1 MVERGLGVQR
11 NKHPDFLFPS
21 RLHLLLRAP
30 HWPNLIR
37 SQRTREIVE
46 SEVVGL
52 PGHKARWG
60 KVEHA
65 PGWMDGQRIINL
77 INSPAVNCR
86 SHSRSHDACSVNVSY
101 YY

>member
-37 SQRTREIVE
+37 SQRTWELVE
-46 SEVVGL
+46 SEVVVSLGTKQ
-52 PGHKARWG
+52 GGG
-60 KVEHA
+60 KWSMLLD
-65 PGWMDGQRIINL
+65 GWMGRGL
-77 INSPAVNCR
+77 ST
-86 SHSRSHDACSVNVSY
+86 
-101 YY
+101 